1 MPKPVDDSQEVTLV
15 PRVKGFTNQYIT
27 KGSYSDA
34 EFKIKRLAV
43 LIFNSEGNLA
53 FSKEYNSSSV
63 VLNKTMLNLNS
74 ATVVMFANVSLSDIK
89 KQTIDAEGT
98 STWTDITTDTELTL
112 EGLDGYSIDLGN
124 NPVVLETELGGDAFN
139 GFPMK
144 GVASNVNL
152 TPSASD
158 AVEVNLQILYAKVNF
173 EISVAEGTENQTL
186 TEDGTSFTLSG
197 YSVHNVS
204 KITSVAEL
212 GEEDSTASD
221 NYAYTGTSSKA
232 GSLPS
237 DANKLAST
245 ANSSKVAFTFYMAE
259 TCYNHGGTSGVYPV
273 SDLPEEYKQQYK
285 PKLATNGTGSPATGL
300 ATYVTINGKYKD
312 YRGTE
317 WTVNYKVYLGKNSYD
332 DFHID
337 RNSEYKNILTIKGIR
352 NNSGYGTDDVWID
365 HRVDVSTSD
374 PSKHVKITRETLIDS
389 HIEVRPLRVDL
400 SGSNYVVA
408 AIYLPSYP
416 LDNEGRIINDINTPI
431 VSWGQVQEVPGGNNE
446 NWIAIE
452 NNNGTIARGKLY
464 CANGKRKYF
473 TTSLI
478 EELHLQ
484 NDSEGYG
491 IKEDS
496 QGHKYLQLSDGDC
509 AWVYFDE
516 NLTSNKR
523 RARIDVVFYKQDGS
537 AVTESYDIYQAGLK
551 TVGDYMIEEY
561 EEYLHS
567 YDSDDN
573 YNLLTSPTDYT
584 QTGLPWGMLIVNQS
598 GELVGYKLSDNH
610 VVKSIREGYDLLS
623 ERYDYYHSNDGSYY
637 IFQKNDDAS
646 WSEVDKSTNTGL
658 KFTARASKKDNMT
671 IIDMGTRPTSAYQ
684 YCLSKN
690 KFNESISDD
699 KHSMMIHWYLPDV
712 YEMKAIL
719 NATEADETLKDFAQG
734 AYYWSSQPSFTTS
747 LLQIADENDEYARAV
762 SVNEITPTDI
772 HRNEQHRIRC
782 VRSSQGEYA
791 DMSER
796 VPDGLGG
803 LIKIPMTVKNEGFFD
818 YDNWLKD
825 LEKETIPYPA
835 ATSYRF
841 PMGSSDPNSS
851 KANSDFGGKTDDQGV
866 HYYSKNPID
875 KKSWKSV
882 VNDDW
887 YSTIHESNWPGLTEY
902 KVKNISVLGYSAVAE
917 LTNELKSIE
926 KTEIIREGKIIDGI
940 PENVSSVPLDH
951 NEGSEN
957 LYITFGAGTNQSF
970 EPLYEYYFEDA
981 SKANK
986 IVWTKY
992 WQVPTYTPDPSNGKE
1007 ETFTGSK
1014 TTQTLA
1020 KVAQASKEAEL
1031 ERNGYE
1037 IITSEIVK
1045 GGYSFL
1051 DYPSSYYKIKAC
1063 KNKYY
1068 YTAAGDW
1075 SEAKKTYDGAEQPKQ
1090 AKDALTI
1097 YGGNT
1102 FTISAAEG
1110 YLIRSV
1116 KVNYKESNYIGTI
1129 VGVGRY
1135 LRLVDANKEL
1145 PESNNPPANM
1155 TYSADGDQGWHK
1167 WTSSSEVGGV
1177 ESVTLKLAAYT
1188 VSTSYNVIGVTI
1200 PSSYSYSEAS
1210 DTRVYESDFETSIVI
1225 DSFEIR
1231 LEEVE

>member
-1 MPKPVDDSQEVTLV
+1 M
-15 PRVKGFTNQYIT
+15 
-27 KGSYSDA
+27 
-34 EFKIKRLAV
+34 
-43 LIFNSEGNLA
+43 
-53 FSKEYNSSSV
+53 
-63 VLNKTMLNLNS
+63 
-74 ATVVMFANVSLSDIK
+74 
-89 KQTIDAEGT
+89 
-98 STWTDITTDTELTL
+98 
-112 EGLDGYSIDLGN
+112 
-124 NPVVLETELGGDAFN
+124 
-139 GFPMK
+139 
-144 GVASNVNL
+144 
-152 TPSASD
+152 
-158 AVEVNLQILYAKVNF
+158 
-173 EISVAEGTENQTL
+173 
-186 TEDGTSFTLSG
+186 
-197 YSVHNVS
+197 
-204 KITSVAEL
+204 
-212 GEEDSTASD
+212 
-221 NYAYTGTSSKA
+221 
-232 GSLPS
+232 
-237 DANKLAST
+237 
-245 ANSSKVAFTFYMAE
+245 
-259 TCYNHGGTSGVYPV
+259 
-273 SDLPEEYKQQYK
+273 
-285 PKLATNGTGSPATGL
+285 
-300 ATYVTINGKYKD
+300 
-312 YRGTE
+312 
-317 WTVNYKVYLGKNSYD
+317 
-332 DFHID
+332 
-337 RNSEYKNILTIKGIR
+337 
-352 NNSGYGTDDVWID
+352 
-365 HRVDVSTSD
+365 
-374 PSKHVKITRETLIDS
+374 
-389 HIEVRPLRVDL
+389 
-400 SGSNYVVA
+400 
-408 AIYLPSYP
+408 
-416 LDNEGRIINDINTPI
+416 
-431 VSWGQVQEVPGGNNE
+431 
-446 NWIAIE
+446 
-452 NNNGTIARGKLY
+452 
-464 CANGKRKYF
+464 
-473 TTSLI
+473 
-478 EELHLQ
+478 
-484 NDSEGYG
+484 
-491 IKEDS
+491 
-496 QGHKYLQLSDGDC
+496 
-509 AWVYFDE
+509 
-516 NLTSNKR
+516 
-523 RARIDVVFYKQDGS
+523 
-537 AVTESYDIYQAGLK
+537 
-551 TVGDYMIEEY
+551 
-561 EEYLHS
+561 
-567 YDSDDN
+567 
-573 YNLLTSPTDYT
+573 
-584 QTGLPWGMLIVNQS
+584 
-598 GELVGYKLSDNH
+598 
-610 VVKSIREGYDLLS
+610 
-623 ERYDYYHSNDGSYY
+623 
-637 IFQKNDDAS
+637 
-646 WSEVDKSTNTGL
+646 